1 MKRNVLNK
9 LYSVGDLFW
18 VNAGFFLSTL
28 RVRLSLALQGC
39 PPGKRFRTSG
49 RCYIKA
55 RQAGSIQIGDH
66 VALYAG
72 HRSNRVGLNNPVM
85 LHTLGEGRIEIG
97 DYSGGSAVVLSARS
111 EIRIGK
117 HVKMGGNVRVYDHD
131 FHALDPAVRRTPEDE
146 AQVRTRPV
154 FIGDDVFVGTN
165 AMILKGSSIG
175 ERSIVGAGAVVAGLD
190 VPPDSLVVGNPAKI
204 LDKKS
209 D

>member
-1 MKRNVLNK
+1 MR
-9 LYSVGDLFW
+9 
-18 VNAGFFLSTL
+18 A
-28 RVRLSLALQGC
+28 
-39 PPGKRFRTSG
+39 SG
-49 RCYIKA
+49 RCYTDP
-55 RQAGSIQIGDH
+55 RPAGAIQIVDP
-66 VALYAG
+66 VAVYAG